1 MKLRE
6 NLNPAEFANSVYELP
21 NTEQVIRWY
30 HAAAGYPTKDT
41 WLKAIKAGFFA
52 TWPMLTVKA
61 VRKHYPE
68 TVVTAKGHMKRTKS
82 GVRSTK
88 EPISEPEEIT
98 AAEKDLRA
106 MRKKHKDVYV
116 AIKDFND
123 MIYTD
128 QTGKFPVV
136 SSNGHK
142 YIMFLIEVD
151 GNYIMFE
158 PMKSRDQDEMIRVYN
173 IMLNRLKQNGIYPK
187 HQLLDNEASAAY
199 LEAIG
204 KQGLTWELAPPSNHR
219 RNLAERAIQT
229 GKSHIISNL
238 LGCDKSF
245 PTREWHRLL
254 RQMELTLNML
264 RPSNVAPKVSAYA
277 YVYGVHDYNKMPL
290 APLGCAAQCFVSPE
304 ERTSFGAHSLDAWYI
319 GTSEKHYR
327 CYNVFIKDTR
337 ATRVTDTIMFK
348 HKEITTP
355 SVTHADAIVQ
365 AAKTLTDTLKGTIPT
380 NLGETSLE
388 ELERLAALFN
398 ETAKTMSEIE
408 ATATRKHR
416 EKATASRVTVLNHHK
431 AVTPAERAALPRV
444 TRPTREQE
452 CEAVPTTRVDALNEA
467 SPLTE
472 NAPPQN
478 ERTTNGLPRFISQED
493 EDYEDTICDEP
504 ESKPSEPRYQTRQQ
518 VKQMKGNIT
527 TDMLMSVCEFT
538 STTFSPSQT
547 AMRRYPLQFWC
558 EFAGAVMDD
567 DTGEMLEY
575 RHLVKI
581 PKYRERWS
589 KAFGKEIG
597 RLAQGYK
604 DEVEGTNTLFFIPYD
619 QVPEEK
625 KKSITYARI
634 CVDFRPDKKDPYR
647 CRITLGG
654 NLINYPGDVGTRT
667 ADMLTV
673 KLLLNSVISTPG
685 AKFMSLDISNF
696 YLMTP
701 MEDYEYIRMDLRD
714 FPDDI
719 IELYNLNEI
728 AREGRVYVEARRCIY
743 GLPQSGILANR
754 YLEKRLNDYGYYQS
768 KFTPGLWHHETRD
781 IKFVLIVDD
790 FGVKYT
796 NEEDVEHLKEAL
808 TAVSPETGKPMFE
821 ITTDDKGH
829 KFCGLTLDWDY
840 EEKKVHVSM
849 PEYVTNALRRFQH
862 EKPTKPQDQPYPH
875 TPKKY
880 GAKQQFAEPEDT
892 SPLLTKDEKR
902 FIQEV
907 TGTFLFYAR
916 AVDPTMLTALS
927 SIASEQANPTARTM
941 EKCKQFL
948 DYAATQ
954 GEAVITYRASDM
966 KLAIHSD
973 ASYLSEPK
981 ARSRA
986 GGHFFCSENVADPAD
1001 NGAVLTVATIIKQ
1014 VMSSAAEAELGGLF
1028 INAKKAVPIRT
1039 TLEELGH
1046 KQSNTPIQT
1055 DNSTANGLVN
1065 NEVQPKATKAMD
1077 MRFYWL
1083 KDREAQ
1089 NQFRIFWRSGK
1100 LNRGDYYSKHH
1111 PPVHHKAT
1119 RPTILTPWKVVEA
1132 LRNKLAQAAK
1142 TVVSSAARV
1151 C

>member
-1 MKLRE
+1 
-6 NLNPAEFANSVYELP
+6 
-21 NTEQVIRWY
+21 
-30 HAAAGYPTKDT
+30 
-41 WLKAIKAGFFA
+41 
-52 TWPMLTVKA
+52 
-61 VRKHYPE
+61 
-68 TVVTAKGHMKRTKS
+68 
-82 GVRSTK
+82 
-88 EPISEPEEIT
+88 
-98 AAEKDLRA
+98 
-106 MRKKHKDVYV
+106 
-116 AIKDFND
+116 
-123 MIYTD
+123 
-128 QTGKFPVV
+128 
-136 SSNGHK
+136 
-142 YIMFLIEVD
+142 
-151 GNYIMFE
+151 
-158 PMKSRDQDEMIRVYN
+158 
-173 IMLNRLKQNGIYPK
+173 
-187 HQLLDNEASAAY
+187 
-199 LEAIG
+199 
-204 KQGLTWELAPPSNHR
+204 
-219 RNLAERAIQT
+219 
-229 GKSHIISNL
+229 
-238 LGCDKSF
+238 
-245 PTREWHRLL
+245 
-254 RQMELTLNML
+254 
-264 RPSNVAPKVSAYA
+264 
-277 YVYGVHDYNKMPL
+277 
-290 APLGCAAQCFVSPE
+290 
-304 ERTSFGAHSLDAWYI
+304 
-319 GTSEKHYR
+319 
-327 CYNVFIKDTR
+327 
-337 ATRVTDTIMFK
+337 
-348 HKEITTP
+348 
-355 SVTHADAIVQ
+355 
-365 AAKTLTDTLKGTIPT
+365 
-380 NLGETSLE
+380 
-388 ELERLAALFN
+388 
-398 ETAKTMSEIE
+398 
-408 ATATRKHR
+408 
-416 EKATASRVTVLNHHK
+416 
-431 AVTPAERAALPRV
+431 
-444 TRPTREQE
+444 
-452 CEAVPTTRVDALNEA
+452 
-467 SPLTE
+467 
-472 NAPPQN
+472 
-478 ERTTNGLPRFISQED
+478 
-493 EDYEDTICDEP
+493 
-504 ESKPSEPRYQTRQQ
+504 
-518 VKQMKGNIT
+518 
-527 TDMLMSVCEFT
+527 
-538 STTFSPSQT
+538 
-547 AMRRYPLQFWC
+547 
-558 EFAGAVMDD
+558 
-567 DTGEMLEY
+567 
-575 RHLVKI
+575 
-581 PKYRERWS
+581 
-589 KAFGKEIG
+589 
-597 RLAQGYK
+597 
-604 DEVEGTNTLFFIPYD
+604 LFFIPYD

-728 AREGRVYVEARRCIY
+728 AREGKVYVEARRCIY